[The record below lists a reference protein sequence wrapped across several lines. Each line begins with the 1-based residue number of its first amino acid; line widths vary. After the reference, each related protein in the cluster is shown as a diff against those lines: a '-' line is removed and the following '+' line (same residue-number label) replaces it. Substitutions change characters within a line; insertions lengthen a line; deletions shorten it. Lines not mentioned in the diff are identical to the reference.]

1 METVMGDD
9 KNVVKSVAKAFAVL
23 QAFGPGGCELVI
35 ADVARAAGLDNA
47 TAFRMLNTLVGLGYV
62 ERIAD
67 TRRFRLT
74 FKCLELGFNAIARSD
89 LRSLARPLLRAIVG
103 PRLEAASI
111 GVLDGPEVVYIE
123 RIQAGLER
131 LAVDV
136 RIGNRV
142 PAHSSAL
149 GRAILSGLPVATQ
162 RAILSANPPRRLT
175 DHTLINIEKIL
186 EEIAR
191 AKQLGYAVSEQE
203 TVVGLRVIA
212 APITDID
219 GVPIAGMSAAAP
231 VFGRTLKQFIADA
244 KGPVCEGAAR
254 LSLALRAAGGM
265 AAQQPA
271 A

>member
-1 METVMGDD
+1 
-9 KNVVKSVAKAFAVL
+9 
-23 QAFGPGGCELVI
+23 
-35 ADVARAAGLDNA
+35 
-47 TAFRMLNTLVGLGYV
+47 
-62 ERIAD
+62 
-67 TRRFRLT
+67 
-74 FKCLELGFNAIARSD
+74 
-89 LRSLARPLLRAIVG
+89 
-103 PRLEAASI
+103 
-111 GVLDGPEVVYIE
+111 
-123 RIQAGLER
+123 
-131 LAVDV
+131 
-136 RIGNRV
+136 
-142 PAHSSAL
+142 L

-186 EEIAR
+186 EEIVR
-191 AKQLGYAVSEQE
+191 AKELGYAVSEQE

-231 VFGRTLKQFIADA
+231 VFGRTLKQFVADA

>member
-1 METVMGDD
+1 MGDD

-23 QAFGPGGCELVI
+23 QAFGPDSSELVI
-35 ADVARAAGLDNA
+35 ADVARSAGLDNA
-47 TAFRMLNTLVGLGYV
+47 TAFRMLNTLVSLGYV
-62 ERIAD
+62 ERVPD
-67 TRRFRLT
+67 TRRFRLNL
-74 FKCLELGFNAIARSD
+74 KCLELGFNAIARSD
-89 LRSLARPLLRAIVG
+89 LRSLARPLLRSIVG
-103 PRLEAASI
+103 PRVEAASI
-111 GVLDGPEVVYIE
+111 GVLDGPEVLYIE

-142 PAHSSAL
+142 PAHSSAV
-149 GRAILSGLPVATQ
+149 GRAILSRLPVEAQ
-162 RAILSANPPRRLT
+162 RKILSANPPRRLT
-175 DHTLINIEKIL
+175 DHTLIDVERIL

-191 AKQLGYAVSEQE
+191 AKELGYAVSEQE
-203 TVVGLRVIA
+203 TVVGLRVVA

-219 GVPIAGMSAAAP
+219 GVPIAAMSAAAS
-231 VFGRTLKQFIADA
+231 VYGRTLEDFLAEARD
-244 KGPVCEGAAR
+244 PVCDGAAR